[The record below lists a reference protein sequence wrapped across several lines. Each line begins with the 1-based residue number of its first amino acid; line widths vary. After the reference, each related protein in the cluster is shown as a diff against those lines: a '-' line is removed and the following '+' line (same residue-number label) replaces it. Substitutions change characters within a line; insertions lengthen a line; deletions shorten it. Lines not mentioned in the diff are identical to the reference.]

1 MSFLVGRCLLV
12 LLTVFL
18 MIHSSSQTYELEVPA
33 NTPYS
38 YCSVKS
44 ATGPG
49 KQILYTSNDTDFTY
63 FYDLRVGKLPGLR
76 YQVTIFGRFNINS
89 ETGNPQV
96 DAVYIVVY
104 PPSSYRGY
112 RYAWYYIIHNDG
124 EVRFNQ
130 IHLSM
135 ISLSDLIE
143 TAEPRNRFKE
153 RHQAPLKMIYG
164 LSTGQYGI
172 MSKKGHFRVIFDT
185 NKRIIKLKMAA
196 ISGFTGTAEG
206 ACVTGTHHPMF

>member
-1 MSFLVGRCLLV
+1 MKLCRFSN
-12 LLTVFL
+12 LTIQ
-18 MIHSSSQTYELEVPA
+18 MIVDRDYKHVVPCRTYELEVPA

-124 EVRFNQ
+124 EVRFKQLNRE
-130 IHLSM
+130 IDS
-135 ISLSDLIE
+135 
-143 TAEPRNRFKE
+143 RN
-153 RHQAPLKMIYG
+153 A
-164 LSTGQYGI
+164 
-172 MSKKGHFRVIFDT
+172 
-185 NKRIIKLKMAA
+185 IK
-196 ISGFTGTAEG
+196 
-206 ACVTGTHHPMF
+206 HH

>member
-44 ATGPG
+44 ATGSG

-63 FYDLRVGKLPGLR
+63 FYDLRGESVPGLR
-76 YQVTIFGRFNINS
+76 WQVTIFGRFNINS

-104 PPSSYRGY
+104 PPSSYDGIRH
-112 RYAWYYIIHNDG
+112 AWYYIIHNDG
-124 EVRFNQ
+124 EVKFNQ
-130 IHLSM
+130 RHLSR

-143 TAEPRNRFKE
+143 TAEPREIFRE
-153 RHQAPLKMIYG
+153 RPYSPVMMIDG

-172 MSKKGHFRVIFDT
+172 MSRMGHFRVIFDT

-206 ACVTGTHHPMF
+206 ACVTGTDHPMF